1 MIRLI
6 AGIVLCMGAV
16 DSPAP
21 LWFVVPVALLG
32 LTLAALGVRKL
43 RR

>member
-21 LWFVVPVALLG
+21 LWFVVPVALVG
-32 LTLAALGVRKL
+32 LTLAAFGVRKL
-43 RR
+43 SR

>member
-6 AGIVLCMGAV
+6 VGIVLCMGAV

-21 LWFVVPVALLG
+21 LWFVVPVALIG

-43 RR
+43 SR

>member
-6 AGIVLCMGAV
+6 VGIVLCMGAV

-32 LTLAALGVRKL
+32 LTLAAFGVRSIW
-43 RR
+43 R